1 MTSARADVGG
11 AGLRAPVLVCLL
23 ALLAACAPVRV
34 RESAESSASQTA
46 REAALAQRARWRL
59 SAHIFVSDGGD
70 NSGSGELEWQQDG
83 ERYVFIVHAPVT
95 GKTWKLSGDSH
106 QAQLEGVE
114 PEPARD
120 SDPERLLRERLGWAV
135 PLGKLQ
141 SWVRALR
148 APASPA
154 EMQFDAANLPAVLKQ
169 DGWTIEYRDWFEQ
182 GDPLM
187 PKRVFATHGKAR
199 VRMAIEHWSFE

>member
-1 MTSARADVGG
+1 MRVPILF
-11 AGLRAPVLVCLL
+11 GLA

-34 RESAESSASQTA
+34 RESAETSAIQAA
-46 REAALAQRARWRL
+46 REATLAQRTRWQL

-70 NSGSGELEWQQDG
+70 NSGSGELEWLQDAD
-83 ERYVFIVHAPVT
+83 RYVFSVRAPVT
-95 GKTWKLSGDSH
+95 GKTWKLSGDAH
-106 QAQLEGVE
+106 QAQLEGIE
-114 PEPARD
+114 PQPLRD
-120 SDPERLLRERLGWAV
+120 TDPERLLRERLGWAV
-135 PLGKLQ
+135 PLAKLQ

-148 APASPA
+148 APGGSA
-154 EMQFDAANLPAVLKQ
+154 ELLFDAANLPVLLKQ

-187 PKRVFATHGKAR
+187 PKRVFATRGNAR